1 MIKKKKKKKT
11 SPESKHRR
19 NIYQHI
25 KAIYNKPA
33 GYIMF
38 NSKKLKVFP
47 LRSRRRKGYPF
58 LPLFFNTVLRVL
70 VTAIREEKEI

>member
-1 MIKKKKKKKT
+1 
-11 SPESKHRR
+11 
-19 NIYQHI
+19 
-25 KAIYNKPA
+25 
-33 GYIMF
+33 MF

-70 VTAIREEKEI
+70 VTAIRKEKEIKKNLDWK